1 MSIIEACCRSGAI
14 SILLLS
20 AFLLLRD
27 GRGVAATRYAALF
40 ALGVAAALV
49 SYAAPFASD
58 RALWLAPLR
67 LLAFGNPVVFWVVA
81 AALFDDEFRLGWR
94 HAGAWLALVGLGF
107 WAVYGAAGPRPFL
120 AVNGL
125 SLICF
130 LLAVLKVFAG
140 RAGDLVEAR
149 RRLRLVFVASVAAFI
164 AAIIVSV
171 TLLRGGRG
179 HPLYGYVD
187 AAGSLAL
194 TAFFAAALLS
204 LTPGAMF
211 QSVSLGEARRAARRT
226 PGASDLA
233 PDDPREAGLLARLT
247 REMEQNRAYR
257 DESLAIAGLAARL
270 DVPEYRLRRLI
281 NQRLGHRNF
290 SAFLNGYRLD
300 EVMASL
306 ADPAQAEVPILTI
319 GLDAGFNSVGSFN
332 RAFKA
337 RTGTTPSAF
346 RTASLAR
353 GAPSPG
359 FKTGCSDSKSGA
371 RAAS

>member
-14 SILLLS
+14 SILLLL

-27 GRGVAATRYAALF
+27 GRGVVATRYTALF
-40 ALGVAAALV
+40 ALGVAAALI

-67 LLAFGNPVVFWVVA
+67 VLAFGNPAVFWLLA
-81 AALFDDEFRLGWR
+81 ASLFDDEFRLDWR
-94 HAGAWLALVGLGF
+94 YPMAWLALVGLGF
-107 WAVYGAAGPRPFL
+107 WAVYGVAGPRPFL

-125 SLICF
+125 SLVCF
-130 LLAVLKVFAG
+130 ALAVANVFAG

-149 RRLRLVFVASVAAFI
+149 RRLRLIIVASVAAFI

-171 TLLRGGRG
+171 TLLHGGQG

-187 AAGSLAL
+187 AGGALAL
-194 TAFFAAALLS
+194 TAFFAAALTS
-204 LTPGAMF
+204 LTPGALF
-211 QSVSLGEARRAARRT
+211 APLALAAARRPA
-226 PGASDLA
+226 PGAT
-233 PDDPREAGLLARLT
+233 PEDPREGPLLARLT
-247 REMEQNRAYR
+247 AEMQQNRAYR
-257 DESLAIAGLAARL
+257 DETLSIAGLAARL
-270 DVPEYRLRRLI
+270 GVPEYRLRRLI

-300 EVMASL
+300 EAMAAL

-337 RTGTTPSAF
+337 RTGISPSAF
-346 RTASLAR
+346 RAHSLAR
-353 GAPSPG
+353 GP
-359 FKTGCSDSKSGA
+359 D
-371 RAAS
+371 